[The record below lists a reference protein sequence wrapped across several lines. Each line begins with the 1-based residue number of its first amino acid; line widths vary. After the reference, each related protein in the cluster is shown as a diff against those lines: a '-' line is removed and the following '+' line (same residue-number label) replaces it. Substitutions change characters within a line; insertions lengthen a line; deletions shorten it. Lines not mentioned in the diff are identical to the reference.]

1 MFEGVQEASLHRLLH
16 ADHLTCQ
23 RGKTATEA
31 LLTHT
36 RPTSPLTQ
44 QGIWQRS
51 AQMSA
56 EQLEHTA
63 RYKKSDWEHVWR
75 IYGTP
80 LSPGRVFLLFL
91 FSQSSAAKPGNCTS
105 CACLVVHF
113 GLLMPKR
120 LPARTLMPKRLP
132 ALLPR
137 RQPGLCAHKS
147 AWNEEW
153 KLQSYT
159 PTNPLA
165 QAAATVSQHKRC
177 LLSPSPC
184 PSPLTF
190 WEFLDEVEVQVLCRE
205 FGGSDSPVAIKDSE
219 VRDA

>member
-1 MFEGVQEASLHRLLH
+1 MFEGVQKASLHRFLH

-31 LLTHT
+31 LLTHS

-44 QGIWQRS
+44 QAIWERS

-56 EQLEHTA
+56 EQLQHTA

-75 IYGTP
+75 IYGAP

-113 GLLMPKR
+113 GCSHPRAKKASS
-120 LPARTLMPKRLP
+120 PPPQETARS
-132 ALLPR
+132 
-137 RQPGLCAHKS
+137 LCT
-147 AWNEEW
+147 
-153 KLQSYT
+153 Q
-159 PTNPLA
+159 
-165 QAAATVSQHKRC
+165 VS
-177 LLSPSPC
+177 L
-184 PSPLTF
+184 
-190 WEFLDEVEVQVLCRE
+190 E
-205 FGGSDSPVAIKDSE
+205 
-219 VRDA
+219 